1 MALTLWWE
9 ILSFVL
15 NFAVHKFKL
24 SIQPKQTEKS
34 EGFDILYNIQ
44 IL

>member
-1 MALTLWWE
+1 MGLTLWWE

-15 NFAVHKFKL
+15 NFAVYKFKL

-34 EGFDILYNIQ
+34 QGFGILYIIQ